1 VLLPGFTGQ
10 KPPCIL
16 VGESVLNFSWEIA
29 YDSLEINYFV
39 SQEAMQRWPSATEVR
54 GENKAIFFAPPVQ
67 RPQTCSAGLEAASGP
82 APHGTSLLLAIVFT
96 LSKPSIVPRAD
107 SMSRTLYKQKI

>member
-1 VLLPGFTGQ
+1 MLLPGFTGQ

-54 GENKAIFFAPPVQ
+54 GENKAIVK
-67 RPQTCSAGLEAASGP
+67 
-82 APHGTSLLLAIVFT
+82 
-96 LSKPSIVPRAD
+96 LSKDRTPLRAYGVTLAQSSSCPQNSIAF
-107 SMSRTLYKQKI
+107 